1 MDAHPLAATAGLW
14 HDRLTM
20 EAAHARAIVERLHL
34 GDREEDG
41 TPVIRHVQRVATTV
55 LEEARPVAW
64 LREVLEWTAVTEQEL
79 LIAGLTS
86 DELRALR
93 LLDRTTGSHSDRR
106 YLARLELVA
115 HATGDS
121 GRLARLVKTADLK
134 DRSFHPHFRREGWSP
149 PYARALKLLSKARD
163 DPHRA
168 GTAAV
173 PPDHPTRMTS
183 AGAKRG
189 AIPSM
194 DVIAMKAH
202 APRAL

>member
-1 MDAHPLAATAGLW
+1 MDAHPLAATAALW

-20 EAAHARAIVERLHL
+20 ETAHARAIAERLHL
-34 GDREEDG
+34 RDREEDG

-55 LEEARPVAW
+55 PEEARAVAW
-64 LREVLEWTAVTEQEL
+64 LHEVLEWTAVTEQEL

-93 LLDRTTGSHSDRR
+93 LLDRTTDSHSDRR
-106 YLARLELVA
+106 YLAHLELIA

-121 GRLARLVKTADLK
+121 GRLARIVKTADLT
-134 DRSFHPHFRREGWSP
+134 DRSVHPHVRRDGWSP
-149 PYARALKLLSKARD
+149 PYAQALKLLSKARD
-163 DPHRA
+163 HPHRA

-173 PPDHPTRMTS
+173 PPDHHIRMTP

-189 AIPSM
+189 AVPI
-194 DVIAMKAH
+194 DVIAMKAP
-202 APRAL
+202 APRTR

>member
-1 MDAHPLAATAGLW
+1 
-14 HDRLTM
+14 
-20 EAAHARAIVERLHL
+20 
-34 GDREEDG
+34 
-41 TPVIRHVQRVATTV
+41 
-55 LEEARPVAW
+55 VAW
-64 LREVLEWTAVTEQEL
+64 LHEVLEWTAVTEQEL

-93 LLDRTTGSHSDRR
+93 LLDRTTDSHSDRR
-106 YLARLELVA
+106 YLAHLELIA
-115 HATGDS
+115 RATGDS
-121 GRLARLVKTADLK
+121 GRLARIVKTADLK
-134 DRSFHPHFRREGWSP
+134 DRSLHPHVRRDGWSP
-149 PYARALKLLSKARD
+149 PYARALKLLSEARD

-173 PPDHPTRMTS
+173 PPGHPTRMTS

-202 APRAL
+202 APRAS

>member
-20 EAAHARAIVERLHL
+20 EAAHARAIAERLHL

-55 LEEARPVAW
+55 PEEARPVAW
-64 LREVLEWTAVTEQEL
+64 LHEVLEWTAVTEQEL
-79 LIAGLTS
+79 LIAGLPT

-93 LLDRTTGSHSDRR
+93 LLDRTTDSHSDRR

-121 GRLARLVKTADLK
+121 GRLARIVKTADLK
-134 DRSFHPHFRREGWSP
+134 DRLLHPHCRREGWSP
-149 PYARALKLLSKARD
+149 PYAQALKLLSKARD

-194 DVIAMKAH
+194 DVIAIRAH
-202 APRAL
+202 APRAS